1 MTTANNQSDYLES
14 SFREKMLEHVFLSKL
29 LQEAWHQRTTVDIK
43 TVAILKPEVDNVGY
57 DLLVECESIS
67 RYIQLKSSK
76 SDSKKRTQ
84 TVNAKL
90 ANKPGG
96 CVIWLFYSE
105 DVDGSVRLKY
115 LFFGKGPTECPDLG
129 DKIGRKPTPNS
140 QGDKPERPN
149 TRVIKKTDFK
159 ELSIVELI
167 DKLLKIPKSDQSN

>member
-1 MTTANNQSDYLES
+1 MPGNEFEYLES
-14 SFREKMLEHVFLSKL
+14 SFREKMLEHIFLSKL
-29 LQEAWHQRTTVDIK
+29 LQELWHRRNTFDIK
-43 TVAILKPEVDNVGY
+43 TVAILKTEVDNVGY
-57 DLLVECESIS
+57 DLLVECGNIG

-105 DVDGSVRLKY
+105 DCEGDITLKHK
-115 LFFGKGPTECPDLG
+115 FFGKGPSECPELG
-129 DKIGRKPTPNS
+129 NKVGKKPTPNC

-149 TRVIKKTDFK
+149 TRVINKTDFQ
-159 ELSIVELI
+159 EMSIVELVG
-167 DKLLKIPKSDQSN
+167 KLFPTSNS